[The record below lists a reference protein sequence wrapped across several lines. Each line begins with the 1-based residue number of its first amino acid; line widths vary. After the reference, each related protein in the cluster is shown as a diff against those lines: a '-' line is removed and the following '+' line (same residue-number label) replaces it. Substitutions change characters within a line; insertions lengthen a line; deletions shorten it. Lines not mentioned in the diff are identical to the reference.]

1 MTPLNSAQTS
11 VLALIDKIFVELPH
25 LAYVDRVWTMAIVR
39 VESGFNAAAVGD
51 HGSLGLAQVLP
62 STARDMG
69 ETGSQLDPEISLRTC
84 VKYQDFCTRDIIRV
98 WNAKYGGNINS
109 VARSAVVEAYNEG
122 QAAVEAGK
130 RDDVYWYK
138 VYAAW
143 MILSAQ
149 IAAAQVMATH
159 TAPRSMLSV
168 HMTVTLP

>member
-1 MTPLNSAQTS
+1 MTPLTPAQTS
-11 VLALIDKIFVELPH
+11 VLVLIRKIFAQFPH
-25 LAYVDRVWTMAIVR
+25 LIYVDEVWVMAHVR
-39 VESGFNAAAVGD
+39 AESGFDAAAVGD
-51 HGSLGLAQVLP
+51 HGSLGLMQVLP
-62 STARDMG
+62 STAHDMG
-69 ETGSQLDPEISLRTC
+69 ETGSQLDPEISLRTGI
-84 VKYQDFCTRDIIRV
+84 KYLDFCTRDIIRV

-159 TAPRSMLSV
+159 TAPPMPSG
-168 HMTVTLP
+168 VTPP